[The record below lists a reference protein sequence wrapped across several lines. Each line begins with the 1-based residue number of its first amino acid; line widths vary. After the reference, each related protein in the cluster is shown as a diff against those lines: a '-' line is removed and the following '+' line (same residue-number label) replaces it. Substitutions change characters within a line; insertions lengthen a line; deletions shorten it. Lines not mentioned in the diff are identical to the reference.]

1 VLAAL
6 SDAEKSL
13 NQYDHAL
20 PSIAAQE
27 TAAATN
33 WATPHSP
40 ISRPR
45 SPCRTPVPRRTWSR
59 CTKRLAGMGSTDGTV
74 ASACAVQMS
83 VSLHSIVFI
92 GYSSIRHG
100 LRACRERRLSDS
112 ADTCSRLAAAIC
124 PIQINRPLLACK
136 RLSRQR
142 FCLYALER
150 KSRCLIN
157 IEKSVSGSNGL
168 IRESFIPA
176 SKQRILSSAK
186 ALAVMAK
193 IGVSR

>member
-112 ADTCSRLAAAIC
+112 ADACSRPKTDL
-124 PIQINRPLLACK
+124 QDYEK
-136 RLSRQR
+136 QTFERLNS
-142 FCLYALER
+142 ADA
-150 KSRCLIN
+150 
-157 IEKSVSGSNGL
+157 
-168 IRESFIPA
+168 SF
-176 SKQRILSSAK
+176 
-186 ALAVMAK
+186 LAVRWNDVLD
-193 IGVSR
+193 IL